1 MKKIVLF
8 LTLFFTVAAVSAQ
21 SFMHGAGVTV
31 FAASSP
37 GSKTTVGYGLTYSP
51 RFNFLETESLS
62 VSVGIPLSVGISFS
76 ASLYSPTSTYDDDVS
91 LGVVLHAPLIVNL
104 NMGRGSTKDNTQKF
118 GFFVGAG
125 ASYYHGDF
133 IDSYSYGDGY
143 SINAFGPAGN
153 AGVRLGV
160 GRKHRNIEIRFSYMK
175 GINDNIRTRDDG
187 FGNPIK
193 FNDKPNVYGVACL
206 FNF

>member
-1 MKKIVLF
+1 MKKIVLIV
-8 LTLFFTVAAVSAQ
+8 TLFFTVAGVSAQ

-31 FAASSP
+31 FAASSS
-37 GSKTTVGYGLTYSP
+37 GTKTTVGYGLTYSP

-76 ASLYSPTSTYDDDVS
+76 TSLYSTNYDDDVS
-91 LGVVLHAPLIVNL
+91 VGVVLNAPLIVNL
-104 NMGRGSTKDNTQKF
+104 NMGRGSSKDNTQKF

-125 ASYYHGDF
+125 AGYYRGDF
-133 IDSYSYGDGY
+133 IDSYDEGY

-160 GRKHRNIEIRFSYMK
+160 GRKHRNIEIRFSYLK
-175 GINDNIRTRDDG
+175 GINDNKRIRDDG
-187 FGNPIK
+187 FNPPITV
-193 FNDKPNVYGVACL
+193 NDKPGVYGVACL

>member
-8 LTLFFTVAAVSAQ
+8 LTVFFTVAAVSAQ
-21 SFMHGAGVTV
+21 SFMHGAGITV
-31 FAASSP
+31 FVGSSP
-37 GSKTTVGYGLTYSP
+37 GTKTAVGYGLTYSP

-62 VSVGIPLSVGISFS
+62 VSAGIPLSVGVSFS
-76 ASLYSPTSTYDDDVS
+76 GLYSTNYDDEVS
-91 LGVVLHAPLIVNL
+91 VGVVLHAPLIVNL

-125 ASYYHGDF
+125 AAYYRGDF
-133 IDSYSYGDGY
+133 IDSYDEGY
-143 SINAFGPAGN
+143 SINAIGPAGN

-160 GRKHRNIEIRFSYMK
+160 GRKHRNIEIRFSYLK

-187 FGNPIK
+187 FGNLVT